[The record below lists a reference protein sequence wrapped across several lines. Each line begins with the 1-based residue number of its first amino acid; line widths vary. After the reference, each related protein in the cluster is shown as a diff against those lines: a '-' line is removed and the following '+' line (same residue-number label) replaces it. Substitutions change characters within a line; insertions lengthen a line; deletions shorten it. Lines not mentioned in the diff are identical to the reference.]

1 MTKTKHLPVIALT
14 MGDIAGIG
22 PEIVLRAVTHPQ
34 VHEICSPVVVGHP
47 QILKR
52 VAAQM
57 GMNVVIEE
65 IASPENHPVE
75 IACCDQ
81 VFCWNPSEE
90 NLLDVPLGS
99 IDKRAGRAAYD
110 YLVSAT
116 EAALRGHIDGI
127 TTAPLNKLALHQ
139 AGLNFPG
146 HTEILA
152 KECHCDQFAMMLYL
166 PPDETIQPPYGLGV
180 AHVTL
185 HTSIQSVPQLL
196 STENIFQ
203 TGKLLANFMQQV
215 GCDQPRIAICAVNPH
230 AGEAGLFGD
239 EEEKLI
245 APAVK
250 KLSAN
255 GIDVTGP
262 LPADTLILRAVRGQ
276 FDGIVAMYHDQGHIP
291 FKLLGFHKA
300 VNITLGLPIVRT
312 SPSHGTA
319 FDIADKYQADATGMI
334 EAIRVAVMLTK

>member
-1 MTKTKHLPVIALT
+1 K
-14 MGDIAGIG
+14 
-22 PEIVLRAVTHPQ
+22 
-34 VHEICSPVVVGHP
+34 
-47 QILKR
+47 
-52 VAAQM
+52 
-57 GMNVVIEE
+57 
-65 IASPENHPVE
+65 
-75 IACCDQ
+75 
-81 VFCWNPSEE
+81 
-90 NLLDVPLGS
+90 
-99 IDKRAGRAAYD
+99 
-110 YLVSAT
+110 
-116 EAALRGHIDGI
+116 AALQGGIDGI
-127 TTAPLNKLALHQ
+127 TTAPLNKSALHQ

-166 PPDETIQPPYGLGV
+166 PPDETIQSPHGLGV

-196 STENIFQ
+196 STEDVFQ
-203 TGKLLANFMQQV
+203 TGELLARFMQQV
-215 GCDQPRIAICAVNPH
+215 GCKQPRIAICALNPH

-245 APAVK
+245 TPAVK
-250 KLSAN
+250 KLSAK
-255 GIDVTGP
+255 GVDVTGP

-319 FDIADKYQADATGMI
+319 FDIANKYQADATGMI
-334 EAIRVAVMLTK
+334 EAIRMAVLLVK